1 MQLATKPHVVL
12 TRQPLYRKC
21 GLKNLENERENKIVD
36 NCRMIDVQKLNNI
49 EWIVEQ
55 GDKHIKK
62 TNSVKVY
69 EDSLIKNNREL
80 FIDGCKVEIPLT
92 TFHSFDKALE
102 QFDKLVSSKMNMHEK
117 LSNRRASV
125 IVSTDSVIKSQNNTF
140 SSKKFNKNENYFTYI
155 ENKNSRIQKITNLI
169 SDKIDR
175 VPATKKIDIKLNLK
189 SSSDKKENNC
199 VKSESYKVLNTYYI
213 KSHINKKLCN
223 DKKTMDVKVNNISS
237 KNKYS
242 IDYKIEENAKKRT
255 VYEPVTSDSTQ
266 RKKIRTSI
274 DEHKEINRKKRKK
287 LKNKFRAYF
296 GECITISED
305 EQEQT
310 ILQNRFKRKRKKD
323 SADSSDSGV
332 YIADKS
338 TSLQIIKDIQKTIS
352 NSIICGK
359 FNENLSGET
368 IINANI
374 DYESKVID
382 NESTKTIDSIENK
395 KISKIK
401 QDIYGKIIA
410 NANINNESKQ
420 VIDKESI
427 KTIDSIEDRKISK
440 IKQDV
445 SGKIIA
451 NVNIDELKTVINNE
465 SIKIIDSIEDKK
477 ELKVRQVIFAE
488 TIANANISN
497 KSKEIIDNKNIKTI
511 DLVEDRKELKFR
523 QDVFTETI
531 ANINI
536 DNESKKIIDNE
547 NIKTIDSVESKKGL
561 KSGQDVFEETIRNVN
576 TTNESKE
583 IIDNKSTKTIDSVL
597 KIKQDMSE
605 SIHLAIANV
614 NINNE
619 LKEVSSNETIN
630 SIESLINMEIENNEL
645 QIIQIKKNNISQEK
659 LINTDRDNI
668 IPNKHRLSV
677 IQSNDRSNIDIP
689 QITKE
694 IESNASLKKVEI
706 KTGNTTLSSDI
717 FCSTNDTINIIE
729 DFSELQNC
737 NLNIKDFNDLLYMD
751 ITETCQIT
759 SNGNVLS
766 IQETI
771 EEVMNKNIDENSNL
785 NNLSETQI
793 DCNQDVKKTISN
805 CIEENN
811 NKDLNKMQSSNTNTN
826 DRIIS
831 INNMYNVPKKENEL
845 PVAEFKLNILEKKN
859 IQSNNLS
866 QGRLRVLSSAELG
879 SRWCPTP
886 INTVM
891 STVSQFSHSTP
902 HFTNATTFNKVNLDN
917 TIVVST
923 SMTQIVP
930 TTISSIT
937 TSALTA
943 INETTIS
950 ENMRKNNIDHKF
962 SKSIY
967 FIFVNIRDLI
977 QKRRMCLNTNLNVNY
992 DKLLFIEFEKLK
1004 KILNIEDYI
1013 DLIDGVLIILNKE
1026 MLVMPLLSLG
1036 ELFHY
1041 TPLIESFYIHS
1052 SNKRKTVNNSSEC
1065 QIITPVIVSNQ
1076 ITSNQNRYSNPQVSQ
1091 NACVTSMHSTL
1102 QHVFPVNQNQ
1112 TSTNVTLKQS
1122 YQNSQGKIILQSQNN
1137 SFQNNMP
1144 INSTAINNHNIHQH
1158 NYNMQMHKI
1167 SQQKIPNSYFVQQK
1181 PVTNI
1186 YTMQNLPVQHSS
1198 FSSNI
1203 NQPGDRQI
1211 SLSNS
1216 QFINQQYV
1224 PQNVFTSQ
1232 KNTFYNVNVPNYPI
1246 QQNRNS
1252 THIQNI
1258 VMSPV
1263 TQQYQNPKHQQN
1275 VYSISQDIQPQTIP
1289 RHISSNYNIQQSVQ
1303 PIFAMN
1309 VSYNEL
1315 KHRKMP
1321 QKISMETLQNHIS
1334 EQVSSSQKQH
1344 KKTKSISKKKD
1355 LQISLESTTKLFNVL
1370 KYISDI
1376 QKIILLKQIDFYFSC
1391 TTWLQQQF
1399 TSGQWQKINSQRSLL
1414 LNFQTLLKHLIEKT
1428 VKGFLPDKS
1437 QGNIFETNILK
1448 NIKIDVPKM
1457 VQIVVNEN
1465 EGMYCQIEVS
1475 KAFQEQNKIMNI
1487 KQNCVTHQEN
1497 LTQNQYEKEYE
1508 ATNNLQS
1515 KEVSN
1520 EKQKSEIS
1528 HKEVQNKTFGKRI
1541 LIQKDNSPVK
1551 SSLQICE
1558 TSEIVIHQENK
1569 IEEESNNSKD
1579 TYNLNIK
1586 EQNLRVP
1593 GKIIENISQIIEEKT
1608 SVLSNMKLPN
1618 NDILQ
1623 LNQHLVT
1630 VEISSNNDQVTVID
1644 TNASNESKSKN
1655 EESTEYEELQ
1665 NKLQKEL
1672 HISSSSLENTNY
1684 NILAI
1689 SSPKVVNNMKDFDNE
1704 DLDNSSLEETITSHI
1719 EDIRSISLETFEKME
1734 ETNNIISTTDGNI
1747 EEEEIKICLF
1757 CGKPSTVACSICLEA
1772 KYCSKE
1778 CFEQH
1783 WEDHYKDCTP
1793 VKKRVYN

>member
-1 MQLATKPHVVL
+1 
-12 TRQPLYRKC
+12 
-21 GLKNLENERENKIVD
+21 
-36 NCRMIDVQKLNNI
+36 MIDVQKLNDI

-69 EDSLIKNNREL
+69 EDSLIKNNQEL
-80 FIDGCKVEIPLT
+80 FIDTCKVEIPLT

-125 IVSTDSVIKSQNNTF
+125 IVSTDSVIKSQNNIF

-155 ENKNSRIQKITNLI
+155 EDKNSRIQKITNLI

-223 DKKTMDVKVNNISS
+223 NKKTMDVKVNNISS

-310 ILQNRFKRKRKKD
+310 ILQNRFKRRRKKD

-382 NESTKTIDSIENK
+382 NESTKIIDSIENK
-395 KISKIK
+395 KVSKIK

-410 NANINNESKQ
+410 NANTNNESKQ

-523 QDVFTETI
+523 QDVFTKTI

-561 KSGQDVFEETIRNVN
+561 KYRQDVFEETIRNVN

-619 LKEVSSNETIN
+619 LKEVSSNETID

-668 IPNKHRLSV
+668 MPNKHRLSV
-677 IQSNDRSNIDIP
+677 IQSKDKSNIDIP

-694 IESNASLKKVEI
+694 IENSASLKKVEI

-717 FCSTNDTINIIE
+717 FCSTNDTINITE

-793 DCNQDVKKTISN
+793 NCNQDVKKTISN

-831 INNMYNVPKKENEL
+831 INNMYNIPKKENEL

-902 HFTNATTFNKVNLDN
+902 HFTNAATFNKVNLDN

-937 TSALTA
+937 TSAPTT
-943 INETTIS
+943 INKTTIS
-950 ENMRKNNIDHKF
+950 ENMRKNNIDYKF

-977 QKRRMCLNTNLNVNY
+977 QKRRMCLNTNLNINY

-1041 TPLIESFYIHS
+1041 TPLIESFYIRS

-1076 ITSNQNRYSNPQVSQ
+1076 ITSNQNRYSNPQISQ

-1181 PVTNI
+1181 PATNI

-1203 NQPGDRQI
+1203 NQLGDRQI

-1246 QQNRNS
+1246 QQSINS

-1289 RHISSNYNIQQSVQ
+1289 RHISSNYNIRQSVQ
-1303 PIFAMN
+1303 PIFPMN

-1315 KHRKMP
+1315 KHRKIP

-1334 EQVSSSQKQH
+1334 EQVSLSQKQH

-1428 VKGFLPDKS
+1428 VKDFLPDKS

-1508 ATNNLQS
+1508 TTNNLQS

-1528 HKEVQNKTFGKRI
+1528 HKEIQNKTFGKRI
-1541 LIQKDNSPVK
+1541 LIQKDNSSVK
-1551 SSLQICE
+1551 SNLQICE

-1586 EQNLRVP
+1586 EQNLNIKEQNLGVP

-1644 TNASNESKSKN
+1644 TNASNETKSKN

-1665 NKLQKEL
+1665 KKLQKEL
-1672 HISSSSLENTNY
+1672 HISSSFLENTNY

-1689 SSPKVVNNMKDFDNE
+1689 SSAKIANNMKDFDNE

-1734 ETNNIISTTDGNI
+1734 EINNIISTTDGNI

>member
-1 MQLATKPHVVL
+1 
-12 TRQPLYRKC
+12 
-21 GLKNLENERENKIVD
+21 
-36 NCRMIDVQKLNNI
+36 MIDVQKLKNI

-55 GDKHIKK
+55 KDKHIKK
-62 TNSVKVY
+62 TNSVKAY
-69 EDSLIKNNREL
+69 EDSLIKNNRQL

-102 QFDKLVSSKMNMHEK
+102 QFDKLVSSKMNTHEK

-125 IVSTDSVIKSQNNTF
+125 IVSTDSVIKSQNNIF
-140 SSKKFNKNENYFTYI
+140 SSKKSNKNENHLTYI
-155 ENKNSRIQKITNLI
+155 EDKNFRIQKISNLI

-189 SSSDKKENNC
+189 SFSDKKENNC
-199 VKSESYKVLNTYYI
+199 IKSESYKVLNTYYI
-213 KSHINKKLCN
+213 KSHINKKLC
-223 DKKTMDVKVNNISS
+223 DEKKTMDIEINNISS

-242 IDYKIEENAKKRT
+242 KKETINYKIEENVKKRT

-310 ILQNRFKRKRKKD
+310 ILQNRFKRRRKKD
-323 SADSSDSGV
+323 STDSSDSGV

-338 TSLQIIKDIQKTIS
+338 TPIHIIKDIQKTIS
-352 NSIICGK
+352 NSLICKK
-359 FNENLSGET
+359 FNENLSKET
-368 IINANI
+368 IINTNI
-374 DYESKVID
+374 DYESKITD
-382 NESTKTIDSIENK
+382 NVNTKTIDLFENK
-395 KISKIK
+395 KVSKIK

-410 NANINNESKQ
+410 NVNTNNKS
-420 VIDKESI
+420 VIDKENNKI
-427 KTIDSIEDRKISK
+427 IDSIEDKKISK
-440 IKQDV
+440 IKQNI
-445 SGKIIA
+445 SEKIIA
-451 NVNIDELKTVINNE
+451 NVNIDELKKVINNE
-465 SIKIIDSIEDKK
+465 NIKIIDSIEDKK
-477 ELKVRQVIFAE
+477 ESKVRQVIFAE
-488 TIANANISN
+488 TIANTNINN
-497 KSKEIIDNKNIKTI
+497 KSKEIIDNKNTKTI

-523 QDVFTETI
+523 QDIFTETI
-531 ANINI
+531 ANVNTDNESKEII
-536 DNESKKIIDNE
+536 DNES
-547 NIKTIDSVESKKGL
+547 IKTIDSVEGKKGL
-561 KSGQDVFEETIRNVN
+561 KSGQDIFEEIIRNEIN
-576 TTNESKE
+576 TNNKSKE
-583 IIDNKSTKTIDSVL
+583 IIDNKIENKNTKTIDSVV

-605 SIHLAIANV
+605 SIHLAIANA

-619 LKEVSSNETIN
+619 LKEISGNETID

-645 QIIQIKKNNISQEK
+645 QIIQTKKNNISQEK
-659 LINTDRDNI
+659 LINTDNI

-677 IQSNDRSNIDIP
+677 IQNKDSSNIDIP
-689 QITKE
+689 QIAKE
-694 IESNASLKKVEI
+694 IEDSGTSLKKVEI
-706 KTGNTTLSSDI
+706 KINNTTSSSDI
-717 FCSTNDTINIIE
+717 FCPTNDTINVTE

-737 NLNIKDFNDLLYMD
+737 NLDIKDFNDLLYMD

-785 NNLSETQI
+785 NNLSEIQI
-793 DCNQDVKKTISN
+793 DCQDVKKTISN

-831 INNMYNVPKKENEL
+831 INNICNVPKKGNEL
-845 PVAEFKLNILEKKN
+845 PIAEFKLNILEKKN

-891 STVSQFSHSTP
+891 STVPQFSHSTP
-902 HFTNATTFNKVNLDN
+902 HFTNAATYDKVDLDN

-923 SMTQIVP
+923 SMAQIVP
-930 TTISSIT
+930 TTISLIT
-937 TSALTA
+937 TSAPIA

-950 ENMRKNNIDHKF
+950 ENMRKNNIDHKC
-962 SKSIY
+962 SKSVY

-977 QKRRMCLNTNLNVNY
+977 QKRRMCLNTNLNINY
-992 DKLLFIEFEKLK
+992 DKLLFIEFEKLR

-1041 TPLIESFYIHS
+1041 TPLIESFYIRS
-1052 SNKRKTVNNSSEC
+1052 SNKRKTIINNSSEC

-1076 ITSNQNRYSNPQVSQ
+1076 ITSNQNRCSNPHVSQ
-1091 NACVTSMHSTL
+1091 NVCVTSMHSTL
-1102 QHVFPVNQNQ
+1102 QHVLPVNQNQ

-1167 SQQKIPNSYFVQQK
+1167 VNQQKVPNSYFVQQK
-1181 PVTNI
+1181 PTTNI
-1186 YTMQNLPVQHSS
+1186 HTMQNFPVQHSS

-1203 NQPGDRQI
+1203 NQLGDRQI

-1216 QFINQQYV
+1216 QFIHNQQYI

-1246 QQNRNS
+1246 QQNINS
-1252 THIQNI
+1252 THVQNI

-1263 TQQYQNPKHQQN
+1263 TQQYQNPPHQQN
-1275 VYSISQDIQPQTIP
+1275 IYNKSQDIQLQTIP
-1289 RHISSNYNIQQSVQ
+1289 QHISSNYNMQQSVQ

-1315 KHRKMP
+1315 KHQKIP
-1321 QKISMETLQNHIS
+1321 QKISMETLQNHIP
-1334 EQVSSSQKQH
+1334 EQVSSSQKQY
-1344 KKTKSISKKKD
+1344 KKTKSISKRKD
-1355 LQISLESTTKLFNVL
+1355 LQISLESTTKLFNIL

-1428 VKGFLPDKS
+1428 VKDFLQDKS
-1437 QGNIFETNILK
+1437 QGNMFETNILK

-1465 EGMYCQIEVS
+1465 EGMYCQVEVS
-1475 KAFQEQNKIMNI
+1475 KAYQEQNKIMNI

-1497 LTQNQYEKEYE
+1497 LTQNQYEKEHE
-1508 ATNNLQS
+1508 TTNNILQN

-1541 LIQKDNSPVK
+1541 LIQKDNSPIK

-1586 EQNLRVP
+1586 EQNLGVP
-1593 GKIIENISQIIEEKT
+1593 RKIIENISQIIEEKT

-1644 TNASNESKSKN
+1644 TNASNETKSKN
-1655 EESTEYEELQ
+1655 EESTEYEEFQ
-1665 NKLQKEL
+1665 KKLQKEL
-1672 HISSSSLENTNY
+1672 HISSSSLENTSY

-1689 SSPKVVNNMKDFDNE
+1689 SSPKIANNVKDFDNK
-1704 DLDNSSLEETITSHI
+1704 DLNNSSLEETITSHI
-1719 EDIRSISLETFEKME
+1719 KDIRSISLETFEKME

-1778 CFEQH
+1778 CFERH

>member
-1 MQLATKPHVVL
+1 
-12 TRQPLYRKC
+12 
-21 GLKNLENERENKIVD
+21 
-36 NCRMIDVQKLNNI
+36 MIDVQKLNNI

-62 TNSVKVY
+62 TNSVKAY

-80 FIDGCKVEIPLT
+80 FIEGCKVEIPL

-125 IVSTDSVIKSQNNTF
+125 IVSTDSVIKSQKNTF
-140 SSKKFNKNENYFTYI
+140 SSKKSNKNENHLTHI
-155 ENKNSRIQKITNLI
+155 EDKNSRIQKISNLI

-175 VPATKKIDIKLNLK
+175 IPATKKIDIKLNLK
-189 SSSDKKENNC
+189 PSSDKKENNC
-199 VKSESYKVLNTYYI
+199 IKSESYKVLNTYYI

-223 DKKTMDVKVNNISS
+223 EKKNMDVKVNNTSS

-242 IDYKIEENAKKRT
+242 KKETIDYKIEENVKKRT

-310 ILQNRFKRKRKKD
+310 ILQNRFKRRRKKD
-323 SADSSDSGV
+323 SVDSSDSGV

-338 TSLQIIKDIQKTIS
+338 TPLQIIKDIQKTIS
-352 NSIICGK
+352 NSLISKK
-359 FNENLSGET
+359 FNENLSEEI

-382 NESTKTIDSIENK
+382 NENTKTIDLIENK
-395 KISKIK
+395 KVSKIK

-410 NANINNESKQ
+410 KANNESKEI
-420 VIDKESI
+420 IDKEN
-427 KTIDSIEDRKISK
+427 TNSIENRKILK
-440 IKQDV
+440 LKQDI

-451 NVNIDELKTVINNE
+451 NVNIDDELKKVINNE

-477 ELKVRQVIFAE
+477 ELKIRQIISAE
-488 TIANANISN
+488 TTANVNTDN
-497 KSKEIIDNKNIKTI
+497 ESKEIIDNESIKTI
-511 DLVEDRKELKFR
+511 DL
-523 QDVFTETI
+523 
-531 ANINI
+531 
-536 DNESKKIIDNE
+536 
-547 NIKTIDSVESKKGL
+547 VESKKGL

-576 TTNESKE
+576 RNKKSKE
-583 IIDNKSTKTIDSVL
+583 IIDNKIENKSTKTIDSVL
-597 KIKQDMSE
+597 KIKQDLSE

-619 LKEVSSNETIN
+619 LKEVSGNETID

-645 QIIQIKKNNISQEK
+645 QIIQTKKNNISQEK
-659 LINTDRDNI
+659 LINIDRDNI
-668 IPNKHRLSV
+668 ITNKHRLSV
-677 IQSNDRSNIDIP
+677 IQSKDTSNIDIP

-694 IESNASLKKVEI
+694 IEDSTSLKKVEI
-706 KTGNTTLSSDI
+706 KTSNTTLSSDI
-717 FCSTNDTINIIE
+717 FCSTNDTINITE

-737 NLNIKDFNDLLYMD
+737 NLDIKDFNDLLYMD

-785 NNLSETQI
+785 NNLSKTQI
-793 DCNQDVKKTISN
+793 DYNQDVKKTISN
-805 CIEENN
+805 CTEGNN
-811 NKDLNKMQSSNTNTN
+811 NKDLNKMQSSNTN
-826 DRIIS
+826 DKIIS
-831 INNMYNVPKKENEL
+831 INNICNVPKKENEL

-902 HFTNATTFNKVNLDN
+902 HFTNATTYDKVNLDN

-923 SMTQIVP
+923 SMAQIVP
-930 TTISSIT
+930 TTISLIT
-937 TSALTA
+937 TFAPTA

-962 SKSIY
+962 SKSVY

-977 QKRRMCLNTNLNVNY
+977 QKRRMCLNINLNINY
-992 DKLLFIEFEKLK
+992 DKLLFIEFEKLR

-1041 TPLIESFYIHS
+1041 TPLIESLYIRS
-1052 SNKRKTVNNSSEC
+1052 SNKRKTVVNNSSEC
-1065 QIITPVIVSNQ
+1065 QIITPIIVSNQ
-1076 ITSNQNRYSNPQVSQ
+1076 ITSNQNRYSNSQVSQ
-1091 NACVTSMHSTL
+1091 NVCVTSMHSTL
-1102 QHVFPVNQNQ
+1102 QHVLPVNQNQ

-1122 YQNSQGKIILQSQNN
+1122 YQNSQGKITLQSQNN

-1167 SQQKIPNSYFVQQK
+1167 VSQQKVPNSYFVQQK
-1181 PVTNI
+1181 PTTNI

-1198 FSSNI
+1198 FPSNI
-1203 NQPGDRQI
+1203 NQLGDRQI

-1216 QFINQQYV
+1216 QFINHKPYV

-1246 QQNRNS
+1246 QQNINS
-1252 THIQNI
+1252 THVQNI

-1263 TQQYQNPKHQQN
+1263 TQYQNPTHQQN
-1275 VYSISQDIQPQTIP
+1275 VYNISQDIQLQTIP
-1289 RHISSNYNIQQSVQ
+1289 RHISSNYNIRQSVQ

-1315 KHRKMP
+1315 KHRKIP

-1355 LQISLESTTKLFNVL
+1355 LQISLESTIKLFNVL

-1428 VKGFLPDKS
+1428 VKDFLPDKS
-1437 QGNIFETNILK
+1437 QGNMFETNILK

-1465 EGMYCQIEVS
+1465 EGMYCQVEVS
-1475 KAFQEQNKIMNI
+1475 KAYQEQNKIMNI

-1497 LTQNQYEKEYE
+1497 LTQNQYEKEHE
-1508 ATNNLQS
+1508 ATNNISQS

-1520 EKQKSEIS
+1520 EKQKLEIS
-1528 HKEVQNKTFGKRI
+1528 HKEVQNKTFGNRI
-1541 LIQKDNSPVK
+1541 LIQKDNSPIK

-1558 TSEIVIHQENK
+1558 TSEIIIHQENK
-1569 IEEESNNSKD
+1569 IEEEPNNSKD

-1586 EQNLRVP
+1586 EQNLGVP
-1593 GKIIENISQIIEEKT
+1593 AKIIENISQIIEEKT

-1644 TNASNESKSKN
+1644 TNATNETKSKN

-1665 NKLQKEL
+1665 KKLQKEL
-1672 HISSSSLENTNY
+1672 HISSSSLENTSY

-1689 SSPKVVNNMKDFDNE
+1689 SSPKIANNVKDFDNE

-1734 ETNNIISTTDGNI
+1734 ETNNIITTIDGNI

-1778 CFEQH
+1778 CFERH

>member
-1 MQLATKPHVVL
+1 MPENAQTESVVPMMFDNFVLKRWLRSIGPVRRSEVLKKLKTDLENLGLSRKQVHQGLMQLATKPHVVL
-12 TRQPLYRKC
+12 TRQSLYRKC

-49 EWIVEQ
+49 EWIVE
-55 GDKHIKK
+55 GRNKHIKK

-69 EDSLIKNNREL
+69 EDSLIKNNREF
-80 FIDGCKVEIPLT
+80 FIHGCKVEIPLT
-92 TFHSFDKALE
+92 AFHSFDKALE

-125 IVSTDSVIKSQNNTF
+125 IVSTDSIIKSQNNTF
-140 SSKKFNKNENYFTYI
+140 SSKKYNKNENHLTYI
-155 ENKNSRIQKITNLI
+155 EDKNSRIQKISNLI

-175 VPATKKIDIKLNLK
+175 VSATKKIDIKLNLK

-223 DKKTMDVKVNNISS
+223 DKKIMDVKLNNTSS
-237 KNKYS
+237 KNNYS
-242 IDYKIEENAKKRT
+242 KKETIDYKIEENAKKRT
-255 VYEPVTSDSTQ
+255 VYEPVTSDFTQ

-287 LKNKFRAYF
+287 LKKFRAYF
-296 GECITISED
+296 GDCITISED
-305 EQEQT
+305 EQEQI
-310 ILQNRFKRKRKKD
+310 ILQNRFERKRKKD

-332 YIADKS
+332 YITDKS
-338 TSLQIIKDIQKTIS
+338 MPLQIIKDIQKTIS

-368 IINANI
+368 IVNANI
-374 DYESKVID
+374 DYESKVIN
-382 NESTKTIDSIENK
+382 NEDIKTIDSIENK
-395 KISKIK
+395 KVSKIK

-410 NANINNESKQ
+410 NVNTNNE
-420 VIDKESI
+420 
-427 KTIDSIEDRKISK
+427 
-440 IKQDV
+440 
-445 SGKIIA
+445 
-451 NVNIDELKTVINNE
+451 
-465 SIKIIDSIEDKK
+465 
-477 ELKVRQVIFAE
+477 
-488 TIANANISN
+488 
-497 KSKEIIDNKNIKTI
+497 SKEIID
-511 DLVEDRKELKFR
+511 KE
-523 QDVFTETI
+523 
-531 ANINI
+531 
-536 DNESKKIIDNE
+536 
-547 NIKTIDSVESKKGL
+547 
-561 KSGQDVFEETIRNVN
+561 
-576 TTNESKE
+576 
-583 IIDNKSTKTIDSVL
+583 IDNKSTKTIDSVL
-597 KIKQDMSE
+597 KIKQDVSE

-619 LKEVSSNETIN
+619 LKEVSGNETID

-645 QIIQIKKNNISQEK
+645 QIIQTKKNNISQEK
-659 LINTDRDNI
+659 LINTDKDNVI
-668 IPNKHRLSV
+668 LNKHRLSV
-677 IQSNDRSNIDIP
+677 IQSKDRSNKDIP

-694 IESNASLKKVEI
+694 IEGSASLKKVEI

-717 FCSTNDTINIIE
+717 FCSTNDTINVTE
-729 DFSELQNC
+729 DFSELQNY
-737 NLNIKDFNDLLYMD
+737 NLDIKDFNDLLYMD

-771 EEVMNKNIDENSNL
+771 EEVINKNIDENSNL
-785 NNLSETQI
+785 KNLSETQI
-793 DCNQDVKKTISN
+793 DCNQDIKKTKSN
-805 CIEENN
+805 CIEEN
-811 NKDLNKMQSSNTNTN
+811 NKDLNKMQSSDTMIETNTN

-831 INNMYNVPKKENEL
+831 INNMNNVSKKENEL

-866 QGRLRVLSSAELG
+866 QSRLRVLSSAELG

-891 STVSQFSHSTP
+891 SSVPQFSHSTP
-902 HFTNATTFNKVNLDN
+902 HFTNTATLSNVNLDN

-923 SMTQIVP
+923 SMAQIVP
-930 TTISSIT
+930 TTISLIT
-937 TSALTA
+937 TSAPTA

-962 SKSIY
+962 SKSVYI
-967 FIFVNIRDLI
+967 IFVNIRDLI
-977 QKRRMCLNTNLNVNY
+977 QKRRNTNLNINY
-992 DKLLFIEFEKLK
+992 DKLLFTEFENLR

-1013 DLIDGVLIILNKE
+1013 DLIDGVLSILNKE

-1041 TPLIESFYIHS
+1041 TPLIESFYICS
-1052 SNKRKTVNNSSEC
+1052 SNKRKTVVNNSNEC
-1065 QIITPVIVSNQ
+1065 QIITPVIVSSQ

-1091 NACVTSMHSTL
+1091 NVCVTSMHSTL
-1102 QHVFPVNQNQ
+1102 QHVVPVNQNQ

-1122 YQNSQGKIILQSQNN
+1122 YQNSQGKVILQSQNN

-1167 SQQKIPNSYFVQQK
+1167 VTQQKVPNSYFVQQK
-1181 PVTNI
+1181 PATNI

-1198 FSSNI
+1198 FSFNI
-1203 NQPGDRQI
+1203 NQLGDRQI
-1211 SLSNS
+1211 SLSNP
-1216 QFINQQYV
+1216 QFINQKYV

-1232 KNTFYNVNVPNYPI
+1232 KNTFYNVNPSYPI
-1246 QQNRNS
+1246 QQNINS
-1252 THIQNI
+1252 THLQNI
-1258 VMSPV
+1258 VMPPV
-1263 TQQYQNPKHQQN
+1263 TQQYQNPTHQQN
-1275 VYSISQDIQPQTIP
+1275 VYSISQDIQLQTIP
-1289 RHISSNYNIQQSVQ
+1289 QHIPLNYNIRQSVQ

-1315 KHRKMP
+1315 KHRKIP
-1321 QKISMETLQNHIS
+1321 QKISMEALQNHVS

-1344 KKTKSISKKKD
+1344 KKTKSISKKKN

-1376 QKIILLKQIDFYFSC
+1376 QKIVLLKQIDFCFSC

-1399 TSGQWQKINSQRSLL
+1399 TSEQWQKINSQRCLL
-1414 LNFQTLLKHLIEKT
+1414 LNFRTRLKHLIEKT
-1428 VKGFLPDKS
+1428 VKDFLPDKS
-1437 QGNIFETNILK
+1437 QGNMFEKNILK

-1465 EGMYCQIEVS
+1465 EGMYCQEVT
-1475 KAFQEQNKIMNI
+1475 KAYQEQNKIMNV

-1497 LTQNQYEKEYE
+1497 LTQNQYEKEHE
-1508 ATNNLQS
+1508 ATNNSQN

-1520 EKQKSEIS
+1520 EKQKLEIS
-1528 HKEVQNKTFGKRI
+1528 NKEVQNKTFGKRI

-1558 TSEIVIHQENK
+1558 TSEIVVHQENK

-1586 EQNLRVP
+1586 EQNLGVP

-1644 TNASNESKSKN
+1644 TNASNETKSKN
-1655 EESTEYEELQ
+1655 EESTEELQ
-1665 NKLQKEL
+1665 KKLQKEL
-1672 HISSSSLENTNY
+1672 HISSSSLENTSY
-1684 NILAI
+1684 NILTI
-1689 SSPKVVNNMKDFDNE
+1689 SSPKIANNVKDFDNE
-1704 DLDNSSLEETITSHI
+1704 DLNNSSLEETITSHI

-1778 CFEQH
+1778 CFERH
-1783 WEDHYKDCTP
+1783 WQDHYKECTP

>member
-1 MQLATKPHVVL
+1 
-12 TRQPLYRKC
+12 
-21 GLKNLENERENKIVD
+21 
-36 NCRMIDVQKLNNI
+36 MIDVQKLNNI
-49 EWIVEQ
+49 EWIVE
-55 GDKHIKK
+55 GRNKHIKK

-69 EDSLIKNNREL
+69 EDSLIKNNREF
-80 FIDGCKVEIPLT
+80 FIHGCKVEIPLT
-92 TFHSFDKALE
+92 AFHSFDKALE

-125 IVSTDSVIKSQNNTF
+125 IVSTDSIIKSQNNTF
-140 SSKKFNKNENYFTYI
+140 SSKKYNKNENHLTYI
-155 ENKNSRIQKITNLI
+155 EDKNSRIQKISNLI

-175 VPATKKIDIKLNLK
+175 VSATKKIDIKLNLK

-223 DKKTMDVKVNNISS
+223 DKKIIDVKLNNISS
-237 KNKYS
+237 KNNYS
-242 IDYKIEENAKKRT
+242 KKETIDYKIEENAKKRT
-255 VYEPVTSDSTQ
+255 VYEPVTSDPTQ

-287 LKNKFRAYF
+287 LKKFRAYF
-296 GECITISED
+296 GDCITISED
-305 EQEQT
+305 EQEQI
-310 ILQNRFKRKRKKD
+310 ILQNRFERKRKKD

-338 TSLQIIKDIQKTIS
+338 TPLQIIKDIQKTIS
-352 NSIICGK
+352 NSIICEK

-368 IINANI
+368 IVNANI
-374 DYESKVID
+374 DYESKVIN
-382 NESTKTIDSIENK
+382 NEGIKTIDSIENK
-395 KISKIK
+395 KVSKIK

-410 NANINNESKQ
+410 NVNTNNESKEI
-420 VIDKESI
+420 IDKENT
-427 KTIDSIEDRKISK
+427 KTIDSIEDRIISK
-440 IKQDV
+440 VKQDV
-445 SGKIIA
+445 SGKTNNA
-451 NVNIDELKTVINNE
+451 NVNIDELKKIIDNE
-465 SIKIIDSIEDKK
+465 SIKIVDLVEDKK
-477 ELKVRQVIFAE
+477 ELKRRQVIFAE
-488 TIANANISN
+488 TIANANTNN
-497 KSKEIIDNKNIKTI
+497 KSKEIIDNDKNIKTI
-511 DLVEDRKELKFR
+511 DLIEDRKELKFR

-531 ANINI
+531 ANIDT
-536 DNESKKIIDNE
+536 DNESKEFINNE
-547 NIKTIDSVESKKGL
+547 SIKTIDSIEGKNGL
-561 KSGQDVFEETIRNVN
+561 KSGQNVFEETIRNVN
-576 TTNESKE
+576 INNESKE

-597 KIKQDMSE
+597 KIKQDVSE

-619 LKEVSSNETIN
+619 LKENGNETID

-645 QIIQIKKNNISQEK
+645 QIIQTKKNNISQEK
-659 LINTDRDNI
+659 LINTDKDNVI
-668 IPNKHRLSV
+668 LNKHRLSV
-677 IQSNDRSNIDIP
+677 IQSKDRSNKDIP

-694 IESNASLKKVEI
+694 IEGSASLKKVEI

-717 FCSTNDTINIIE
+717 FCSTNDTINVTE
-729 DFSELQNC
+729 DFSELQNY
-737 NLNIKDFNDLLYMD
+737 NLDIKDFNDLLYMD

-771 EEVMNKNIDENSNL
+771 EEVINKNIDENSNL
-785 NNLSETQI
+785 KNLSETQI
-793 DCNQDVKKTISN
+793 DCNQDVKKTRSN

-811 NKDLNKMQSSNTNTN
+811 NKDLNKMQSSDTNTN

-831 INNMYNVPKKENEL
+831 INNINNVSKKENEL

-866 QGRLRVLSSAELG
+866 QSRLRVLSSEELG

-886 INTVM
+886 INTVI
-891 STVSQFSHSTP
+891 STVPQFSHSTS
-902 HFTNATTFNKVNLDN
+902 HFTNTATLSKVNLDN

-923 SMTQIVP
+923 SMAQIVP
-930 TTISSIT
+930 TTISLIT
-937 TSALTA
+937 TSAPIA

-950 ENMRKNNIDHKF
+950 ENTRKNNIDHKF
-962 SKSIY
+962 SKSVYI
-967 FIFVNIRDLI
+967 IFVNIRDLI
-977 QKRRMCLNTNLNVNY
+977 QKRRNTNLNINY
-992 DKLLFIEFEKLK
+992 DKLLFTEFENLR

-1013 DLIDGVLIILNKE
+1013 DLIDGVLSILNKE

-1041 TPLIESFYIHS
+1041 TPLIESFYICS
-1052 SNKRKTVNNSSEC
+1052 SNKRKTVVNNSNEC
-1065 QIITPVIVSNQ
+1065 QIITPVIVSSQ

-1091 NACVTSMHSTL
+1091 NVCVTSMHSTL
-1102 QHVFPVNQNQ
+1102 PHVLPVNQNQ
-1112 TSTNVTLKQS
+1112 TSTNVTLKQF
-1122 YQNSQGKIILQSQNN
+1122 YQNSQGKVILQSQNN

-1167 SQQKIPNSYFVQQK
+1167 VTQQKVPNSYFVQQI
-1181 PVTNI
+1181 PATNI

-1203 NQPGDRQI
+1203 NQLGDRQI
-1211 SLSNS
+1211 SLSNP
-1216 QFINQQYV
+1216 QFINQNYV

-1232 KNTFYNVNVPNYPI
+1232 KNTFYNVNPSYPI
-1246 QQNRNS
+1246 QQNINS
-1252 THIQNI
+1252 THLQNI

-1263 TQQYQNPKHQQN
+1263 TQQYQNPTHQQN
-1275 VYSISQDIQPQTIP
+1275 VYSISQDIQLQTIP
-1289 RHISSNYNIQQSVQ
+1289 QHIPSNYNIRQSVQ

-1315 KHRKMP
+1315 KHRKIP
-1321 QKISMETLQNHIS
+1321 QKILMETLQNHVS

-1344 KKTKSISKKKD
+1344 KKTKSISKKKN
-1355 LQISLESTTKLFNVL
+1355 LQISLESTTLFNVL

-1376 QKIILLKQIDFYFSC
+1376 QKIVLLKQIDFCFSC

-1399 TSGQWQKINSQRSLL
+1399 TSEQWQKINSQRCLL
-1414 LNFQTLLKHLIEKT
+1414 LNFRTRLKHLIEKT
-1428 VKGFLPDKS
+1428 VKDFLPDKS
-1437 QGNIFETNILK
+1437 QGNMFETNILK

-1465 EGMYCQIEVS
+1465 EGMYCQEVT
-1475 KAFQEQNKIMNI
+1475 KAYQEQNKIMNI

-1497 LTQNQYEKEYE
+1497 LTQNQYEKEHE
-1508 ATNNLQS
+1508 ATNNSQN

-1520 EKQKSEIS
+1520 EKQKLEIS
-1528 HKEVQNKTFGKRI
+1528 NKEVQNKTFGKRI
-1541 LIQKDNSPVK
+1541 LIQKDNSPVN

-1558 TSEIVIHQENK
+1558 TSEIVVHQENK
-1569 IEEESNNSKD
+1569 IEKELNNSKD

-1586 EQNLRVP
+1586 EQNLGVVP

-1608 SVLSNMKLPN
+1608 SVLSNMKVPN

-1644 TNASNESKSKN
+1644 TNASNETKSKN
-1655 EESTEYEELQ
+1655 EESTEELQ
-1665 NKLQKEL
+1665 KKLQKEL
-1672 HISSSSLENTNY
+1672 HISSSSLENTSY
-1684 NILAI
+1684 NILTI
-1689 SSPKVVNNMKDFDNE
+1689 SSLKIANNVKDFDNE

-1778 CFEQH
+1778 CFERH
-1783 WEDHYKDCTP
+1783 WQDHYKECTP